1 MKNLV
6 IIGGGFAG
14 FWGAMSAVRHARM
27 QSREK
32 DLKMTVVSMD
42 EYLSIRPRFYEDR
55 FADMRVSLKK
65 YFDPLGIGLKIGKAI
80 GISPGQGTVR
90 MIDPKGKE
98 ESLSYDGLILAAGS
112 RLKHPVIPGV
122 EHMFD
127 VDTFGHAV
135 ALERHL
141 RSLSQSGFPS
151 PASRTFVVVGASF
164 AGIEVIAKLAER
176 LRSLGPA
183 EDRFDFVLTDRGS
196 GIAPGY
202 PAEGREVILGDLA
215 RNGVRVLP
223 DDEVCALDPERV
235 SFRSGTSLPTKTVI
249 WCGGLEASP
258 LTGAFG
264 VTRDTLGR
272 LPVDPF
278 LRIEGYEADFAA
290 GDVAR
295 AWVDE
300 DNVSV
305 MSCQHAIPQGKLAG
319 HNAVSAL
326 FEKDLLPYSQ
336 ADYRTCLDLGPG
348 NALLTSGWERTPKGT
363 GKNAKALKE
372 EIITQWI
379 VPDPDVHQAL
389 KDSDPSISVRP
400 GNP

>member
-14 FWGAMSAVRHARM
+14 FWGAMSAAR
-27 QSREK
+27 QAKILSGDK
-32 DLKMTVVSMD
+32 DLNMTVVSMD

-55 FADMRVSLKK
+55 FADMRVSLRT
-65 YFDPLGIGLKIGKAI
+65 YFGPLGIGLKIGKSI
-80 GISPGQGTVR
+80 GIKPGQGTVR
-90 MIDPKGKE
+90 TIDPDGKE
-98 ESLSYDGLILAAGS
+98 ENLSYDGLILAAGS
-112 RLKHPVIPGV
+112 RLKHLGIPGF
-122 EHMFD
+122 EHTFD
-127 VDTFGHAV
+127 VDTFEHAV

-141 RSLSQSGFPS
+141 RSLSLSGFPS
-151 PASRTFVVVGASF
+151 PASRTFVVIGASF
-164 AGIEVIAKLAER
+164 TGIEVITKLAER
-176 LRSLGPA
+176 LRSLDPS
-183 EDRFDFVLTDRGS
+183 ENRFDLVLTDRGS
-196 GIAPGY
+196 QIASGY
-202 PAEGREVILGDLA
+202 PADGREMILGDLA
-215 RNGVRVLP
+215 KNGIRLLP
-223 DDEVCALDPERV
+223 DEEICALDPENV
-235 SFRSGTSLPTKTVI
+235 YFRSGTSLPTKTVI

-264 VTRDTLGR
+264 VARDELGR

-278 LRIEGYEADFAA
+278 LRIEGYETDFAA

-300 DNVSV
+300 QNISL

-326 FEKDLLPYSQ
+326 FGKDLLPYSQ
-336 ADYRTCLDLGPG
+336 PDYRTCLDLGPG
-348 NALLTSGWERTPKGT
+348 NALLTSGWERIPQGT
-363 GKNAKALKE
+363 GHKAKARKE

-379 VPDPDVHQAL
+379 VPNPDVHEAL

-400 GNP
+400 ESP